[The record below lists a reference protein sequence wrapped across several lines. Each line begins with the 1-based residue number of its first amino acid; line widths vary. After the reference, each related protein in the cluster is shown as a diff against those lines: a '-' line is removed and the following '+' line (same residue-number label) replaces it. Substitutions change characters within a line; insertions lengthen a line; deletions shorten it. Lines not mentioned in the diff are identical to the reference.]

1 MEGTKE
7 LETRKEWK
15 NEGRTNVSW
24 KEKNRWKKRKV
35 R

>member
-15 NEGRTNVSW
+15 NEGRTNV
-24 KEKNRWKKRKV
+24 KKVGRKKIDG
-35 R
+35 RKGR